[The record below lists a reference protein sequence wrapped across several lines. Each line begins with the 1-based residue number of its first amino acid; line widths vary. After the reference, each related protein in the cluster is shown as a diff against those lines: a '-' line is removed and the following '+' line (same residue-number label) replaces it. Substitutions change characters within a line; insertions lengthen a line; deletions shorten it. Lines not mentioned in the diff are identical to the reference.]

1 VCITS
6 CLQPSSSLSSHEGYD
21 VSLAS
26 DMSTEPRLCQICHS
40 PIRLPGTAA
49 IFVRLTA
56 GGISPPPGDV
66 FPPPP
71 PGAYSLRLLT
81 ICIDC
86 RSRLCAKFVAH
97 LFPRPELPPSSSR
110 STVKLTYFIVYALHR
125 TKLPPSVCGPHP
137 PSTTQGAFSH
147 RTGIIGPSSLRI
159 RIHVGQQGHLRQCM
173 FEQIH
178 PLPLCHPLVLT
189 PASSTCSRSS
199 TSSPLQMSR

>member
-1 VCITS
+1 MMFHRPLT
-6 CLQPSSSLSSHEGYD
+6 CLQNHAYVPNSSLTYSPAWDSRH
-21 VSLAS
+21 
-26 DMSTEPRLCQICHS
+26 LCPAHCWWY
-40 PIRLPGTAA
+40 
-49 IFVRLTA
+49 V
-56 GGISPPPGDV
+56 PPPGDV

-86 RSRLCAKFVAH
+86 RSRLCAKFIAH

-110 STVKLTYFIVYALHR
+110 STVKLTYFIMYALHR

-159 RIHVGQQGHLRQCM
+159 RIHVGQQGHL
-173 FEQIH
+173 
-178 PLPLCHPLVLT
+178 
-189 PASSTCSRSS
+189 
-199 TSSPLQMSR
+199 